1 MEIGVL
7 SRFYVIPP
15 RLCNLF
21 TLSAARRYTSL
32 KQPRPTPFFKPRLC
46 VSGTPG
52 MVNSALAV
60 KMSGS
65 HKPPSQRIET
75 EWDRLADFVNSV
87 TVGLHWI
94 DADGT
99 LLWANPADYEPL
111 GYTLE
116 EYIGRNIA
124 DFYADSHVTDDMLR
138 RLKRAKRLEDYP
150 ARLRCKDGTIREV
163 RITAGS
169 RFEDNGSFVHAYC
182 FTRDITGEIAAEE
195 RIRLLGKA
203 SDLLSSSLD
212 FEATLSALVKLCVPQ
227 LADWC
232 AVEIAGENG
241 TSQQLAVAHVD
252 PEKIALAQELR
263 RRFPPDLNASRGV
276 PNVLRTGKPEY
287 LEEISDEL
295 VKNAARDPEHEKILR
310 SLGLRS
316 YIIVPIA
323 LRGRVLGALTLVS
336 AESRRRY
343 GPRDLE
349 LAQELA
355 TRAAQAIEN
364 ARLYRD
370 AQQARQAAEDAAR
383 RLGLLASL
391 SERVAPSLEPDD
403 ALRQLAGFV
412 VSTLADY
419 CIAYRLED
427 DRTIRRVA
435 LAHAD
440 PVQQQLV
447 EDLVRA
453 GPPKLDD
460 PYGAGAVL
468 REGEPILASIIP
480 DKLLRRAAQ
489 NPEHLRVL
497 EQLSP
502 RSSLIVPLNARGRTL
517 GAIALATTDYSGRIY
532 REEDLTLVQEIA
544 NRAAL
549 LIDNARLYHQAQEMT
564 HARDQMLSI
573 VSHDLRSPLNTIV
586 TACELLELDLPEDR
600 GARTRSS
607 IRRAAGQMNRL
618 LEDLLDVARIEEGCL
633 PLHLE
638 SVELDSLLTEV
649 ISLHG
654 PVAEYRGIRLEKS
667 VAGNNIVLDC
677 DRNRL
682 CQALSNL
689 LDNALKFTPESG
701 EIRLAAGLDENEI
714 RISVSDNGPG
724 IPADQLPHL
733 FDRFWRSDNKKKRGV
748 GLGLAIAKGI
758 AEAHGVRIEV
768 AGRVGDGARFTLVI
782 PRQVAPQPAPL

>member
-1 MEIGVL
+1 
-7 SRFYVIPP
+7 
-15 RLCNLF
+15 
-21 TLSAARRYTSL
+21 
-32 KQPRPTPFFKPRLC
+32 
-46 VSGTPG
+46 
-52 MVNSALAV
+52 
-60 KMSGS
+60 MSGS
-65 HKPPSQRIET
+65 HTSPSQLIET
-75 EWDRLADFVNSV
+75 EWDRLADFVNTV

-94 DADGT
+94 DPDGT

-111 GYTLE
+111 GYGVE

-124 DFYADSHVTDDMLR
+124 DYHADAHAVEELMR
-138 RLKRAKRLEDYP
+138 RLKRAERVEDYP
-150 ARLRCKDGTIREV
+150 ARLRCKDGSLREV
-163 RITAGS
+163 RITAGG
-169 RFEDNGSFVHAYC
+169 RFEDNGGFVHAYC
-182 FTRDITGEIAAEE
+182 FTRDVTEEIAAEE

-241 TSQQLAVAHVD
+241 ASQQLAVAHVD
-252 PEKIALAQELR
+252 PEKIELARELR
-263 RRFPPDLNASRGV
+263 RRFPPDPNAPRGV
-276 PNVLRTGKPEY
+276 PSVLRTGEPEH
-287 LEEISDEL
+287 LEAIPDEL
-295 VKNAARDPEHEKILR
+295 IKRVARSPEHECILR

-323 LRGRVLGALTLVS
+323 LRGHVLGALMLVS
-336 AESRRRY
+336 AESARRY
-343 GPRDLE
+343 GPRDIE

-355 TRAAQAIEN
+355 SRAAQAIEN
-364 ARLYRD
+364 ARLYQD
-370 AQQARQAAEDAAR
+370 ARQARQDAEDAAR

-403 ALRQLAGFV
+403 ALRQLAGFI

-419 CIAYRLED
+419 CIAYRLEGD
-427 DRTIRRVA
+427 QAIRRAA

-440 PVQQQLV
+440 PAQQQLV

-468 REGEPILASIIP
+468 RRGEPILASNIP
-480 DKLLRRAAQ
+480 DELLRRAAQ

-497 EQLSP
+497 ERLLP

-517 GAIALATTDYSGRIY
+517 GALALATTDYSGRLY
-532 REEDLTLVQEIA
+532 READLTLVQEIA

-638 SVELDSLLTEV
+638 PVELASLLSEV
-649 ISLHG
+649 ISLHS
-654 PVAEYRGIRLEKS
+654 PVADYRGIRLEKS
-667 VAGNNIVLDC
+667 IAGNNVEFDG

-701 EIRLAAGLDENEI
+701 EIVLAAELDEHEI
-714 RISVSDNGPG
+714 HISVSDSGPG
-724 IPADQLPHL
+724 IPPNQLPHL
-733 FDRFWRSDNKKKRGV
+733 FDRFWHTENKRKRGV
-748 GLGLAIAKGI
+748 GLGLTIAKGI
-758 AEAHGVRIEV
+758 AEAHGGRIEV
-768 AGRVGDGARFTLVI
+768 DSQQPGGSRFTLTV
-782 PRQVAPQPAPL
+782 PRRLQATNS